1 MTQLDK
7 SKYGEALKKVIPCR
21 VMTPED
27 FQFFI
32 GSSELLKY
40 EDGELIVKQ
49 GAVDQSFYAV
59 VAGSVQVMVEETS
72 GKDVYIAT
80 IGAGEVF
87 GEAGIF
93 LKVPRTA
100 NVLSLDDSIILRIT
114 REAVMKFIRQ
124 HPVSG
129 NKFLM
134 VIVHSLLKKL
144 KEANQELAY
153 ERQCD
158 VDQGDIDSILKDFG
172 V

>member
-1 MTQLDK
+1 MTKLDK
-7 SKYGEALKKVIPCR
+7 TQYSDSLKKVIPCR

-49 GAVDQSFYAV
+49 GSVDQSFYAV
-59 VAGSVQVMVEETS
+59 VSGSVQVMVEETG
-72 GKDVYIAT
+72 GKDVYIST

-100 NVLSLDDSIILRIT
+100 NVLSLDDSIILRIS

-124 HPVSG
+124 YPVSG

-153 ERQCD
+153 ERQSD
-158 VDQGDIDSILKDFG
+158 VDQGDIDSILKEFG